1 MILTNI
7 HLVTI
12 MFLGKYIMSANA
24 LAPSLINNSSLKAL
38 TMATLVAFG
47 VALIALS
54 AKIQVPFWPVPV
66 TLQTLAVMGLAAA
79 YGLRLGLATILS
91 YLAVGYM
98 GAPVFAG
105 FAAGPGYFAG
115 PTAGYLAGF
124 VIAVAIV
131 GYVADRISSKNV
143 LALVGATLAGTLII
157 YALGAYWL
165 GFVYIG
171 SSGNLLGFEGAW
183 KHGVQPFLLADI
195 VKAII
200 ASLSVP
206 AISSLMKK

>member
-1 MILTNI
+1 
-7 HLVTI
+7 
-12 MFLGKYIMSANA
+12 MSANA
-24 LAPSLINNSSLKAL
+24 LAPRSVSNSSLKWL
-38 TMATLVAFG
+38 TMAVMVAFG
-47 VALIALS
+47 VALIAIS

-66 TLQTLAVMGLAAA
+66 TLQTLAIMGLAAA
-79 YGLRLGLATILS
+79 YGLRLGLTTILS
-91 YLAVGYM
+91 YLAAGYM

-105 FAAGPGYFAG
+105 IAAGPAYFAG

-131 GYVADRISSKNV
+131 GYVADRVSSKNIF
-143 LALVGATLAGTLII
+143 ALVGATLLGTLVI

-165 GFVYIG
+165 GFVFIG

-183 KHGVQPFLLADI
+183 KYGVQPFILADI
-195 VKAII
+195 VKAVL

-206 AISSLMKK
+206 AIAGLMKK

>member
-1 MILTNI
+1 
-7 HLVTI
+7 
-12 MFLGKYIMSANA
+12 MSANA
-24 LAPSLINNSSLKAL
+24 LAPRSISNSSLKWL
-38 TMATLVAFG
+38 TMAVMVAFG
-47 VALIALS
+47 VALIAIS

-66 TLQTLAVMGLAAA
+66 TLQTIAIMGLAAA
-79 YGLRLGLATILS
+79 YGLRLGLTTILS

-105 FAAGPGYFAG
+105 IAAGPAYFAG

-131 GYVADRISSKNV
+131 GYVADRVSSKNI
-143 LALVGATLAGTLII
+143 LALIGATLLGTLVI
-157 YALGAYWL
+157 YVLGAYWL
-165 GFVYIG
+165 GFVFVG

-183 KHGVQPFLLADI
+183 KYGVQPFIIADI
-195 VKAII
+195 VKAVL

-206 AISSLMKK
+206 AIAGLMKK

>member
-1 MILTNI
+1 
-7 HLVTI
+7 
-12 MFLGKYIMSANA
+12 MSSNA
-24 LAPSLINNSSLKAL
+24 LAPISINNSSLKIV
-38 TMATLVAFG
+38 MQATLVAFG

-54 AKIQVPFWPVPV
+54 AKVQVPFWPVPV
-66 TLQTLAVMGLAAA
+66 TLQTLALMGLAAA
-79 YGLRLGLATILS
+79 YGLRLGLATILA
-91 YLAVGYM
+91 YLAVGLM

-105 FAAGPGYFAG
+105 FAAGPAYFAG

-131 GYVADRISSKNV
+131 GYVADRVQSKNV
-143 LALVGATLAGTLII
+143 LALIGATLLGTLAI

-165 GFVYIG
+165 GFVFIG
-171 SSGNLLGFEGAW
+171 SSGNLLGAEGAW
-183 KHGVQPFLLADI
+183 KYGVQPFLLADI
-195 VKAII
+195 VKAIT

>member
-1 MILTNI
+1 
-7 HLVTI
+7 
-12 MFLGKYIMSANA
+12 MSANA
-24 LAPSLINNSSLKAL
+24 LAPRSIANSSLKWL
-38 TMATLVAFG
+38 TMAVMVAFG
-47 VALIALS
+47 VSLIAIS

-66 TLQTLAVMGLAAA
+66 TLQTLAIMGLAAA
-79 YGLRLGLATILS
+79 YGLRLGLTTILA
-91 YLAVGYM
+91 YLAAGLM

-105 FAAGPGYFAG
+105 LAAGPAYFAG

-131 GYVADRISSKNV
+131 GYVADRVSSKNI
-143 LALVGATLAGTLII
+143 LALIGATLLGTLVI

-165 GFVYIG
+165 GFVFIG

-183 KHGVQPFLLADI
+183 KYGVQPFILADI
-195 VKAII
+195 VKAVL

-206 AISSLMKK
+206 AIASLMKK

>member
-1 MILTNI
+1 
-7 HLVTI
+7 
-12 MFLGKYIMSANA
+12 MSANA
-24 LAPSLINNSSLKAL
+24 LAPRSIANSSLKWL
-38 TMATLVAFG
+38 TMAVMVAFG
-47 VALIALS
+47 VSLIAIS

-66 TLQTLAVMGLAAA
+66 TLQTLAIMGLAAA
-79 YGLRLGLATILS
+79 YGLRLGLTTILA
-91 YLAVGYM
+91 YLAAGLM

-105 FAAGPGYFAG
+105 LAAGPAYFAG

-131 GYVADRISSKNV
+131 GYVADRVSSKNI
-143 LALVGATLAGTLII
+143 LALIGATLLGTLVI

-165 GFVYIG
+165 GFVFIG

-183 KHGVQPFLLADI
+183 KYGVQPFILADI
-195 VKAII
+195 IKAVL

-206 AISSLMKK
+206 AIASLMKK